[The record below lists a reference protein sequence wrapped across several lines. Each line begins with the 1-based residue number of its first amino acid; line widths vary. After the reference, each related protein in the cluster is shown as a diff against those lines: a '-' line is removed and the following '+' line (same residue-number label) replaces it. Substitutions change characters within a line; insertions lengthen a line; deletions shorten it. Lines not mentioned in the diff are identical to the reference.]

1 MPFAS
6 PWRHV
11 HAFAGIY
18 CALILIGWTWL
29 RYSWEGW
36 KNIPDSPSEVGGW
49 WPLLGY
55 AMLVGMLLDLYRV
68 PTPRGVGNL
77 TVTVILALSTVLALR
92 LESPIE
98 SFFSRHRR
106 LGQGF
111 LLLGVGV
118 ITFLLIG
125 CNLKAKWGII
135 DDHEIMR
142 FLTLGSGGQVAL
154 TDIPRLLL
162 QDTEVGSLGVR
173 FRPSYYT
180 LRLLE
185 TSLFGDRPE
194 AWYAVR
200 IAMYAVSVLL
210 FWLCLFSWIGILPAT
225 IISAFFLN
233 FGFWADIFCR
243 LGPGETYCVMG
254 TALFAYGTTRLVR
267 DPQTG
272 PGVSPQAV
280 FWWGVTILGTVVAS
294 GSKENFLLLV
304 PVAWLTALV
313 LWRQGRLKI
322 ISAIAVLLITVWAV
336 FLTYRVIAGVAAVG
350 SDVYGGSVS
359 STHRLYLLANVTGRI
374 LVTIGFWNLAAIAAT
389 VGVVARLIND
399 RGEAKEFLTNVAQ
412 LVIYSVAFLLLY
424 ASQYSFYD
432 GKWPCGNRYDFP
444 GALAFPL
451 FWVTF
456 AFFCL
461 KIFKVIGLH
470 PGIRNTVKAGL
481 LVGLC
486 CLISLKGFDSL
497 IGKCCRNAYLTN
509 DFTRKFD
516 LVTRKLSA
524 DPERP
529 LVLVCCKSPWCFE
542 PVDSIRRFLTARG
555 LQNPLFLMIEDNVS
569 QTPHERGL
577 SSSLQR
583 ASLQGDPSRRFLP
596 LSELRVKGEPF
607 VLGLGG
613 SPGVPWGIDVG
624 YLIW

>member
-1 MPFAS
+1 V
-6 PWRHV
+6 HV
-11 HAFAGIY
+11 FAGIY
-18 CALILIGWTWL
+18 CALILIGWIWL
-29 RYSWEGW
+29 RNSWKGW
-36 KNIPDSPSEVGGW
+36 KNIPDSPSEADGW

-55 AMLVGMLLDLYRV
+55 AILVGMLLDLYRV

-77 TVTVILALSTVLALR
+77 LLTVILALVTVLALR

-98 SFFSRHRR
+98 GFFSRHKR
-106 LGQGF
+106 LGQGL

-118 ITFLLIG
+118 ISFLLIG

-154 TDIPRLLL
+154 TDIPRVLL

-210 FWLCLFSWIGILPAT
+210 FWLSLFCWIGILPAT
-225 IISAFFLN
+225 IVSAFFIS

-243 LGPGETYCVMG
+243 LGPGETYCVLG

-267 DPQTG
+267 DPQTDAG
-272 PGVSPQAV
+272 ACPQAV
-280 FWWGVTILGTVVAS
+280 CWWGVITLGTVVAS

-313 LWRQGRLKI
+313 LWRQGRFRT
-322 ISAIAVLLITVWAV
+322 ISAIAVLLMTVWATY
-336 FLTYRVIAGVAAVG
+336 LTYRVIAGVAAAG

-359 STHRLYLLANVTGRI
+359 STHRLYLLASMTGKI
-374 LVTIGFWNLAAIAAT
+374 FVSIGLWHLPVIAAT
-389 VGVVARLIND
+389 VGGVAWLIND
-399 RGEAKEFLTNVAQ
+399 RGEAKEFLRNVAQ
-412 LVIYSVAFLLLY
+412 LLVCSIAFLLLY
-424 ASQYSFYD
+424 ASQYAFYD

-444 GALAFPL
+444 GVLAVPL

-456 AFFCL
+456 AFFSL

-470 PGIRNTVKAGL
+470 PRIRNTVRAGL

-509 DFTRKFD
+509 DFSRKFD

-524 DPERP
+524 APERP

-542 PVDSIRRFLTARG
+542 SVDSVQRFITARG
-555 LQNPLFLMIEDNVS
+555 LQNPLFLMIEENIS
-569 QTPHERGL
+569 QTAYERGL
-577 SSSLQR
+577 SASLQR

-596 LSELRVKGEPF
+596 LSELRIKGEPF
-607 VLGLGG
+607 VLGLGC
-613 SPGVPWGIDVG
+613 SPRVTRGINLG